1 MNFLQTLRIQDIF
14 SFLNSILGLGAI
26 LAASNGEAEA
36 SAALVIL
43 AAIADGADGLVA
55 RRIGP
60 GPLGE
65 DLDSLA
71 DVISFG
77 VAPAFLAITNLGMG
91 WNGWIF
97 GGLYLICGSTR
108 LARFNISQKNDNF
121 FEGFPIPAAGIIL
134 VATILFG
141 IPDVTIFAI
150 LSLSI
155 LMISTIHY
163 PKIRDS
169 KLSILLGGFLFVI
182 SYILLTQS
190 NDQRIVFY
198 ANIIFLAVNL
208 IYLSSPVV
216 IRFLR
221 IKK

>member
-1 MNFLQTLRIQDIF
+1 MNILQTLRIHDIF

-60 GPLGE
+60 GLLGE

-77 VAPAFLAITNLGMG
+77 VAPAFLAVTNLDMG

-97 GGLYLICGSTR
+97 GGLYLICGSIR
-108 LARFNISQKNDNF
+108 LARFNISQKNDKF
-121 FEGFPIPAAGIIL
+121 FEGFPIPAAGILL
-134 VATILFG
+134 VAIILFG
-141 IPDVTIFAI
+141 VPNITIFAI

-169 KLSILLGGFLFVI
+169 KLSILLGVFLFVI
-182 SYILLTQS
+182 SYLLLTQYS
-190 NDQRIVFY
+190 NHRNVFS
-198 ANIIFLAVNL
+198 ANIILLAVNL

-221 IKK
+221 TEK